1 MNSFS
6 EAIEKCCRLIS
17 EEKMLLPGECVVA
30 GVSGGADSVFLFH
43 VLLEMAK
50 RLKLHLVVA
59 HLNHGLRIEAKNEL
73 AFVRDLCR
81 SHGVIFHGA
90 VISREVVAHIAGKS
104 IEMAAR
110 ERRKRFL
117 KAVAKSHGADKIA
130 LGHTE
135 SDHTETVLMNIHR
148 GTGLRGLAGI
158 RQVRDGII
166 RPLIAMEGSEIR
178 SILNENGIVF
188 HTDSSNSDLKFLRNR
203 VRSKIIP
210 SLNEVFGSGTKEK
223 WRQLSENASD
233 SLLAIKTLLQHVLRP
248 GLQEDDCGFRV
259 DRKLLESLSE
269 PVLKESILYV
279 LEQVAGSTYFLTTKH
294 LSQLVIFSGG
304 SGYGEVVIHPEMGV
318 RVVRSGNWLYFL
330 KKTPATNLKIKGPG
344 TYRSWFQEK
353 FIFSQGSGENKFDNE
368 TNVLYLNE
376 KRFDFPFQLSPV
388 DFESDMA
395 IHGGREIR
403 DLQHFLK
410 KQGIGKFERETM
422 PALKHGHRVLWVPG
436 FKKMVA
442 PEETAMS
449 ADGIAVYFTI
459 DMR

>member
-1 MNSFS
+1 VNSFS
-6 EAIEKCCRLIS
+6 EAIEKCCCFIS
-17 EEKMLLPGECVVA
+17 EEKMLLPGDCVVA

-59 HLNHGLRIEAKNEL
+59 HLDHGLRPESKDEL

-81 SHGVIFHGA
+81 AHGVVFHGA
-90 VISREVVAHIAGKS
+90 VISREVVANTAGMS

-135 SDHTETVLMNIHR
+135 ADRTETVLMNIHR
-148 GTGLRGLAGI
+148 GAGLRGLAGI
-158 RQVRDGII
+158 RPVRDGII
-166 RPLIAMEGSEIR
+166 RPVIGMQGSEIR
-178 SILNENGIVF
+178 RILNENGIVF
-188 HTDSSNSDLKFLRNR
+188 LIDSSNSDLKFLRNR

-210 SLNEVFGSGTKEK
+210 TFSEVFGQGTGGK
-223 WRQLSENASD
+223 WRQLSENAAD
-233 SLLAIKTLLQHVLRP
+233 SLLAMKTLLQDVLKP
-248 GLQEDDCGFRV
+248 GLQEDNCGFRV
-259 DRKLLESLSE
+259 ERNLLGALTK

-279 LEQVAGSTYFLTTKH
+279 VEKMTGSTYHLTTRH
-294 LSQLVIFSGG
+294 LNQLAIFAGG
-304 SGYGEVVIHPEMGV
+304 SGYGEVVIHPAMGV
-318 RVVRSGNWLYFL
+318 RVVRSGDWLYFL
-330 KKTPATNLKIKGPG
+330 KKTPATNLEIKGPG

-353 FIFSQGSGENKFDNE
+353 FIFSQGPGENKFDNE

-376 KRFDFPFQLSPV
+376 KRFNFPFQLSPI
-388 DFESDMA
+388 DFKTDMA

-403 DLQHFLK
+403 DLQRFLK
-410 KQGIGKFERETM
+410 KQGIGKLERESM
-422 PALKHGHRVLWVPG
+422 PVLKHGRRILWLPG
-436 FKKMVA
+436 FKKMISH
-442 PEETAMS
+442 EETGRNAE
-449 ADGIAVYFTI
+449 GIAVYFTV